1 MKKTIYSICT
11 MLFIV
16 LAINGFGQCT
26 PTIPVQPT
34 QNQGLCNS
42 VFGSIASNGIGCSTG
57 YALIPLSQTL
67 CVTPGTAYTLTAR
80 ANTQFGGTAAM
91 WFDANQDGLYSAAEI
106 VFNGNASTF
115 YNFSLPSNISAG
127 QYNLRV
133 VTNLSNGISSSNS
146 CGSFFDGEDYTF
158 TIAHTPVNNL
168 TLSTTTISP
177 CSGVT
182 STIAV
187 VNTGTASV
195 SGYNWTSYTTG
206 FSSNTVGTTTLSS
219 VSINN
224 TWGSSSYTTGVVVT
238 YTNGCTNT
246 TSLTYSVN
254 PEASSYVIAASGNA
268 SLCANTVNTLAYN
281 TNFLY
286 GTMVSHSWS
295 TGSTANTATV
305 LAGTSPVSASV
316 TVTRNDGCVF
326 TFTGTIGTSTTTPPV
341 PTLNLSPSAT
351 VCANATINASF
362 AGTTPYLVNWGNGN
376 YVSSYSSGFPVAYA
390 YHPTFS
396 DTVINII
403 YRRGGFACSGQ
414 LTRTI
419 TVLASPTV
427 AVSSGTICAGKSF
440 TISPS
445 GATTYGYSGGSA
457 VVAPTASL
465 TTYTVTG
472 YTGSCSDTETL
483 TVSVVANPTITV
495 SGGAICSGNSFTI
508 NPTGA
513 TNYTYSSGSAIV
525 SPATSTTYSV
535 IGSNGTCSQ
544 TKTLTVTVNQ
554 VPVISGATS
563 PTICSGNSYQIQS
576 TGATSYTFASTTNT
590 LYATTPN
597 TVFTAFQTITPT
609 TSITYT
615 ITGNVSGG
623 CVSNPVVSNITVNTS
638 PTIAVSSGTICRN
651 QSFTISPSGATSYTY
666 TGGSAVVSP
675 TTTTTY
681 VVTGANGNC
690 SASKNVTVTVN
701 PNPNAIVFLQPNA
714 VFCPGAVTEMGYTN
728 NSYSVT
734 VNGVLSAEDGFG
746 KYTYS
751 ATTTQTL
758 NYVYTNTLTGC
769 ATVQSPIVYNVLS
782 NTITISSSSANP
794 ICSGQSAILTA
805 SVAGTPANLAW
816 SNAPVFGN
824 TTTIT
829 PTITT
834 TYTISGQDQ
843 AGYGC
848 NYSATYTQS
857 VTTCTGIEEATNNNL
872 VSIYPNP
879 VNDFMT
885 VSLVA
890 ESLEVTTIYI
900 INALGEIVLT
910 EKVISSNKTLNT
922 SNLTNGIYFIKVE
935 SKNGSAIKKFI
946 KQ

>member
-1 MKKTIYSICT
+1 
-11 MLFIV
+11 MLCIV
-16 LAINGFGQCT
+16 LSIKGFGQCI

-34 QNQGLCNS
+34 QNQGYCSGFFGPIVTDGGGCN
-42 VFGSIASNGIGCSTG
+42 TG

-91 WFDANQDGLYSAAEI
+91 WFDANQDGIYSASEI

-115 YNFSLPSNISAG
+115 YNFSLPANIAPG
-127 QYNLRV
+127 QYSVRV

-146 CGSFFDGEDYTF
+146 CGSFFDGTDNTF
-158 TIAHTPVNNL
+158 TISHNVPNNL
-168 TLSTTTISP
+168 SLSTATISP
-177 CSGVT
+177 CTGIT

-187 VNTGTASV
+187 VNTSTNTI
-195 SGYNWTSYTTG
+195 SGYNWTSYTSG

-238 YTNGCTNT
+238 YANGCTNS

-254 PEASSYVIAASGNA
+254 PDEFSSVIAASGNA

-286 GTMVSHSWS
+286 GTMVSHLWS
-295 TGSTANTATV
+295 TGSTVNTATV
-305 LAGTSPVSASV
+305 LVGSSPVSASV

-483 TVSVVANPTITV
+483 TVTVVANPTVTV
-495 SGGAICSGNSFTI
+495 TGGAICSGNSFTI

-513 TNYTYSSGSAIV
+513 TNYTYSSGSSIV
-525 SPATSTTYSV
+525 SPTANTTYSV
-535 IGSNGTCSQ
+535 NGSNGTCSQ
-544 TKTLTVTVNQ
+544 TKTLNVTVN
-554 VPVISGATS
+554 A
-563 PTICSGNSYQIQS
+563 
-576 TGATSYTFASTTNT
+576 
-590 LYATTPN
+590 
-597 TVFTAFQTITPT
+597 TPT
-609 TSITYT
+609 
-615 ITGNVSGG
+615 VS
-623 CVSNPVVSNITVNTS
+623 
-638 PTIAVSSGTICRN
+638 ASSGTICTGTSFN
-651 QSFTISPSGATSYTY
+651 LIPSGTALTFTINTGSSSYTVTNGSNGTVTPSITTSYTITGASFFGCVSPTPFIASVVVNTTPTVTVSNGTICAGESFTINPSGATTYTY
-666 TGGSAVVSP
+666 SGGSAVVAP
-675 TTTTTY
+675 TTNTTY
-681 VVTGANGNC
+681 VITGSNGSC
-690 SASKNVTVTVN
+690 SSTKNVTVTLN
-701 PNPNAIVFLQPNA
+701 AKPTTALNISPSTTLNACPNEVLEFGP
-714 VFCPGAVTEMGYTN
+714 MGYN
-728 NSYSVT
+728 NYAFTFNGVPTT
-734 VNGVLSAEDGFG
+734 VNANFDFTLQATQSQP
-746 KYTYS
+746 YTFV
-751 ATTTQTL
+751 A
-758 NYVYTNTLTGC
+758 TNTVTGC
-769 ATVQSPIVYNVLS
+769 TRTSPFAVKVLT
-782 NTITISSSSANP
+782 NTITITSTAPTNL
-794 ICSGQSAILTA
+794 CLGQSAVLTA
-805 SVAGTPANLAW
+805 SVAGEQAYFAW
-816 SNAPVFGN
+816 SNASVAS
-824 TTTIT
+824 TTTMVT
-829 PTITT
+829 PTVTT
-834 TYTISGQDQ
+834 TYTYTAPWGLN
-843 AGYGC
+843 GNVC
-848 NYSATYTQS
+848 EYSATYTQS
-857 VTTCTGIEEATNNNL
+857 VSVCTGIDEETDNHL
-872 VSIYPNP
+872 ISMYPNP
-879 VNDFMT
+879 ANEVLN
-885 VSLVA
+885 V
-890 ESLEVTTIYI
+890 ELENFNKVTTISI
-900 INALGEIVLT
+900 INALGEEVLINK
-910 EKVISSNKTLNT
+910 EVIQYSTFNIQHLT
-922 SNLTNGIYFIKVE
+922 SGVYFIQVE
-935 SKNGSAIKKFI
+935 SKQGTTTKKFI